1 MASQSPPGRSLP
13 GRSVHNLDLALQGGG
28 AHGAFTWG
36 VLDFLLEQPDM
47 RFGAVSGASAGALN
61 AAVLV
66 SGLVEGGPEA
76 AGKKLWAFWKALNR
90 SGREAGPMLPMA
102 EAFPL
107 AFEAMSEWWTAMFQ
121 DLSLPTSPE
130 LGRSAQAL
138 LRRLI
143 EEYVD
148 FDAIR
153 SADAPLI
160 FVSATNARTGGAH
173 IFRNEDLSPDALL
186 ASACLPLLFP
196 PVTIKGADYWDGGY
210 TANPPIIPL
219 VQDSPNDDL
228 LLVTINPI
236 TRDTTPHSPS
246 GIANRITELGF
257 NQTLIKELRGLDL
270 MQKAVLPLAP
280 TNGLLGSLQ
289 RLRIHEIHDQAL
301 LAGMD
306 PGSKLLPVWHMLM
319 KLHCA
324 GRRSAK
330 DWLRKKGRKLGKMST
345 VDLTDRYGPS

>member
-1 MASQSPPGRSLP
+1 MPQP
-13 GRSVHNLDLALQGGG
+13 VHKLDVALQGGG

-36 VLDFLLEQPDM
+36 VLDFLLEQPDIDI
-47 RFGAVSGASAGALN
+47 GAVSGASAGALN
-61 AAVLV
+61 AAVLA
-66 SGLVEGGPEA
+66 SGLAQGGREM

-90 SGREAGPMLPMA
+90 SGREAGPLLPMA
-102 EAFPL
+102 EAFPF
-107 AFEAMSEWWTAMFQ
+107 AFEAMSEWWAAVFK
-121 DLSLPTSPE
+121 DISLPTSPQM
-130 LGRSAQAL
+130 GRPAQDI

-143 EEYVD
+143 EEFVD
-148 FDAIR
+148 FEAIR
-153 SADAPLI
+153 SSDAPLI

-173 IFRNEDLSPDALL
+173 IFRNDDLSVDALL

-196 PVTIKGADYWDGGY
+196 PVSINGADYWDGGY
-210 TANPPIIPL
+210 SANPPIMPL

-236 TRDTTPHSPS
+236 TRDVTPHTTT

-257 NQTLIKELRGLDL
+257 NQTLVKELRGLDL

-280 TNGLLGSLQ
+280 SGGLLGSLQ

-306 PGSKLLPVWHMLM
+306 PDTKMLPVWRMLI

-330 DWLRKKGRKLGKMST
+330 DWLRKRGRKLGKVST

>member
-1 MASQSPPGRSLP
+1 MPQP
-13 GRSVHNLDLALQGGG
+13 VHKLDVALQGGG

-36 VLDFLLEQPDM
+36 VLDFLLEQPDIDI
-47 RFGAVSGASAGALN
+47 GAVSGASAGALN
-61 AAVLV
+61 AAVLA
-66 SGLVEGGPEA
+66 SGLAQGGREM

-90 SGREAGPMLPMA
+90 SGREAGPLLPMA
-102 EAFPL
+102 EAFPF
-107 AFEAMSEWWTAMFQ
+107 AFEAMSEWWGAVFK
-121 DLSLPTSPE
+121 DISLPTSPQM
-130 LGRSAQAL
+130 GRPAQDI

-143 EEYVD
+143 EEFVD
-148 FDAIR
+148 FEAIR

-173 IFRNEDLSPDALL
+173 IFRNDDLSVDALL

-196 PVTIKGADYWDGGY
+196 PVSINGADYWDGGY
-210 TANPPIIPL
+210 SANPPIMPL

-236 TRDTTPHSPS
+236 TRDATPHTTT

-257 NQTLIKELRGLDL
+257 NQTLVKELRGLDL
-270 MQKAVLPLAP
+270 MQKAVLPLVP
-280 TNGLLGSLQ
+280 SGGLLGSLQ

-306 PGSKLLPVWHMLM
+306 PDTKMLPVWRMLIT
-319 KLHCA
+319 LHCA

-330 DWLRKKGRKLGKMST
+330 DWLRKRGRKLGKVST